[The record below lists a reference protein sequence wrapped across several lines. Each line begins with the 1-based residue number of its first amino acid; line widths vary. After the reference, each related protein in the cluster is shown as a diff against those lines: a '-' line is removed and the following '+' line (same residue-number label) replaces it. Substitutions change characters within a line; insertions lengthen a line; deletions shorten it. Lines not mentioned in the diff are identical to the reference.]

1 MAIYSLWG
9 SAASDICEDG
19 DTFLELVSD
28 INACLRFKKKKN
40 GISMKMFVCEIMW
53 RWGYAN
59 NFDLPKQKAW
69 SYLHKVKEIKLS
81 LKLIKILSYLL
92 W

>member
-9 SAASDICEDG
+9 SIPSDICEDG

-28 INACLRFKKKKN
+28 INACLGFKKIN
-40 GISMKMFVCEIMW
+40 GIPMKIFVCEIMW
-53 RWGYAN
+53 RWGYVN
-59 NFDLPKQKAW
+59 NFDLPEQKAW

-92 W
+92 Q